1 MPVDSGGK
9 GSNGSPFG
17 NRDSPGTHRRWS
29 LPALAARIRSPP
41 IPEPDRLIHVPTST
55 ETSEASAFCPNSVY
69 TTRYTALSFLPKF
82 LYLQFRKAPNMFFLV
97 IAVLQQIPGCSPTS
111 RFSTILPLAFILVVS
126 AVKELLE
133 DQV

>member
-1 MPVDSGGK
+1 
-9 GSNGSPFG
+9 
-17 NRDSPGTHRRWS
+17 
-29 LPALAARIRSPP
+29 
-41 IPEPDRLIHVPTST
+41 
-55 ETSEASAFCPNSVY
+55 
-69 TTRYTALSFLPKF
+69 
-82 LYLQFRKAPNMFFLV
+82 MFFLV